1 MTITVLAF
9 GITRDIC
16 GQRRFT
22 LDLPEKTSSDAL
34 LAILQEKYPPL
45 RQLSSLL
52 VAVNESYADPGHVLA
67 DGDEVALIPPVSGG

>member
-22 LDLPEKTSSDAL
+22 LDLPDTTRCDEL

-52 VAVNESYADPGHVLA
+52 LAVNETYADPGVVLA